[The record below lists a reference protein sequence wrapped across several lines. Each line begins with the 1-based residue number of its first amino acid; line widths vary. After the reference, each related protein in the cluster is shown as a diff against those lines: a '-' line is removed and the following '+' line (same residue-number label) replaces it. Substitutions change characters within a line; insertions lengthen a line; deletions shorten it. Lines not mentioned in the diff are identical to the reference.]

1 MALRESKEE
10 ENHELFTFKLQNLFD
25 GRYVLKD
32 GDYKLVKTLV
42 IGLAGLILSGV
53 VTAAL
58 AWLLHAPK

>member
-1 MALRESKEE
+1 MAPRESKEE
-10 ENHELFTFKLQNLFD
+10 EGNELFTFKLQNLFD